1 MRMRLLFESLSGI
14 VSVVT
19 RIAAIKTKQPCSRND
34 PDRLARRV
42 APKARYARPAQKDP
56 SMNDTMAM
64 RQRSHCRR
72 LLPTGRWEAPRA
84 RNMVFPVSLSHYF
97 GAFQDQWAY

>member
-42 APKARYARPAQKDP
+42 APKARYARPAKKDP

-84 RNMVFPVSLSHYF
+84 RNMVFPVSLSQYF
-97 GAFQDQWAY
+97 GAF